1 MRQRISTINKLMY
14 GEVRFKGIIPNLVVF
29 LIRFYTGFTI
39 MKAGVDK
46 LPLPQWMTDQVAD
59 IGFPFPEVFAWGAS
73 FIEFAFGTLLIFG
86 LMTRLSG
93 LLLFITMS
101 FAAFGFHQLIPL
113 FEMHISQHFVFLFLY
128 FMIMGGGRFSM
139 DHWLNENARRGNKLY
154 FIALPFLLTLIAI
167 GFYREFKAE
176 DLQAVQQ
183 EAGTPAINSINIAG
197 NFNNWDPAAISMT
210 TTDSLNYSYEM
221 TFEESGLIQFKFT
234 ANKNWDLNLGE
245 ADQSSTGF
253 PVSGTAELDQG
264 NNTDNIKAYI
274 PAPGEYLFLLN
285 RETFEYS
292 LDSLS
297 TGNR

>member
-1 MRQRISTINKLMY
+1 MRQRISTINQLMY
-14 GEVRFKGIIPNLVVF
+14 GVVRFKGIIPNIAVF

-39 MKAGVDK
+39 MKAGIDK
-46 LPLPQWMTDQVAD
+46 LPLPQWMTEQVIQ
-59 IGFPFPEVFAWGAS
+59 IGFPFPEVFAWAAS

-128 FMIMGGGRFSM
+128 FAIMGGGRFSL
-139 DHWLNENARRGNKLY
+139 DHWLNENARRGNKMY

-176 DLQAVQQ
+176 EIQAEIETANAPV
-183 EAGTPAINSINIAG
+183 INSINIPG
-197 NFNNWDPAAISMT
+197 SFNNWDPVAVMMATS
-210 TTDSLNYSYEM
+210 DSVNYSYEL
-221 TFEESGLIQFKFT
+221 TFERSGLVQFKFT
-234 ANKNWDLNLGE
+234 ANRNWDLNLGE
-245 ADQSSTGF
+245 EDQGSTGF
-253 PVSGTAELDQG
+253 PVSGIAELDQG
-264 NNTDNIKAYI
+264 GNTENIKAYI
-274 PAPGEYLFLLN
+274 PAPGEYLITLN

-297 TGNR
+297 TGKQ